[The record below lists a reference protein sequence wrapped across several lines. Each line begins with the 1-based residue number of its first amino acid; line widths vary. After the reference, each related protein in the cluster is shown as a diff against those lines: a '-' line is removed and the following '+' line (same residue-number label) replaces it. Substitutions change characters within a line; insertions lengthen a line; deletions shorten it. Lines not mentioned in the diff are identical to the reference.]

1 MATKKKTPSK
11 AQETNLRHAWL
22 AGLGLVAIARRETL
36 NAANEATARIAAL
49 KQQAGKLADEA
60 QSNVRD
66 GIACAREQGEARVGQ
81 FSADVESRLAPVLV
95 KLGLKPKPTAK
106 KRGRKPAKKARKTKK
121 PARKAK
127 KAKKPAKKK
136 ARKPAQKKVKKA
148 RKPAKK
154 KAPAPAPEPMAPF
167 MPPAM

>member
-36 NAANEATARIAAL
+36 NAANEATTRIAAL

-81 FSADVESRLAPVLV
+81 FSAEVEARLAPVLV
-95 KLGLKPKPTAK
+95 KLGLKPKPK
-106 KRGRKPAKKARKTKK
+106 SKSKRATRSRKPVGKTAAKRA
-121 PARKAK
+121 P
-127 KAKKPAKKK
+127 
-136 ARKPAQKKVKKA
+136 ARKPASKRGGRKA
-148 RKPAKK
+148 NG
-154 KAPAPAPEPMAPF
+154 
-167 MPPAM
+167 